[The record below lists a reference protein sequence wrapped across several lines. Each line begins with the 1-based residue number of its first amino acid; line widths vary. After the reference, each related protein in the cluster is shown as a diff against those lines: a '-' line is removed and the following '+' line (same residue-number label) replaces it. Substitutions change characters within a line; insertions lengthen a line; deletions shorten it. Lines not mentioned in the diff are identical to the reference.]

1 MFITDLSNNR
11 KIKIKPIDYL
21 ISVAADCISNQSILE
36 NSKLKPKSTLGKDT
50 KQNFWWTSRFR
61 CCNVCATKHAHNGH
75 CFDFVLC
82 AFCVSVG
89 TSGSQLTITMMKL
102 KVMKEKKISEL
113 TCILWKVTALGMM
126 TGSTPVG
133 LSGKQQASE
142 SRPSSS
148 RLIMRVG
155 VIVRKPHGID
165 GETES
170 LILCLNTVWECKRVC
185 WAH

>member
-11 KIKIKPIDYL
+11 KIKIKPIYYL
-21 ISVAADCISNQSILE
+21 ISVAADCISNRSILE

-75 CFDFVLC
+75 CFDFFLC

-102 KVMKEKKISEL
+102 KVMKEKKKSPSWPAYYEKL
-113 TCILWKVTALGMM
+113 LHWVSWLGAHQWD
-126 TGSTPVG
+126 SV
-133 LSGKQQASE
+133 E
-142 SRPSSS
+142 NNRPQ
-148 RLIMRVG
+148 RVG
-155 VIVRKPHGID
+155 RAPAA
-165 GETES
+165 S
-170 LILCLNTVWECKRVC
+170 LWECGSLWGNLTGLMAKQNL
-185 WAH
+185 